1 MNLTSQTKKLIQQAG
16 KVYAENFPKTCYFER
31 AIFLSWYCSLGD
43 CTFCYMS
50 TQKDKIKDPKKAR
63 RRLSSVLAEVLLS
76 KKLNWKIEF
85 LSVGYGAY
93 TFPELLEIVKKCSM
107 LAKEKLWLN
116 IGYLNQKEI
125 KLLLPYIKGVSASIE
140 TVNWKLRKKICPSKP
155 LPPLLETLKLAEQ
168 YKLKKSITI
177 IIGLGEK
184 ITDIPELFN
193 FIQKYKLDRVTFYSL
208 NPHPGT
214 PFQTSPKSDYYL
226 QWIAQTRI
234 KFPKLEIIA
243 GSWTDR
249 LEEFPLLLKAGT
261 NSFTKLPAT
270 RFIGTKKARKLEED
284 LLATGRTLQSTL
296 STLPKIT
303 EQKISGLSPELS
315 AETLAKLKIYL
326 KKMENNIKA
335 ANN

>member
-1 MNLTSQTKKLIQQAG
+1 MLLTPQTKKLIEKAG

-31 AIFLSWYCSLGD
+31 AIFLSWYCNLGD
-43 CTFCYMS
+43 CAFCYMS

-63 RRLSSVLAEVLLS
+63 RRLSSILAEVILS
-76 KKLNWKIEF
+76 KRLNWKIEF
-85 LSVGYGAY
+85 LSAGYGAY
-93 TFPELLEIVKKCSM
+93 TFPELLDLVKKCSL

-116 IGYLNQKEI
+116 IGYLNEKEI
-125 KLLLPYIKGVSASIE
+125 KMLLPYIQGVSASIE
-140 TVNWKLRKKICPSKP
+140 TVDWKLRKKICPSKP
-155 LPPLLETLKLAEQ
+155 VQPMLETLKLADK

-184 ITDIPELFN
+184 IGDLPELFN

-234 KFPKLEIIA
+234 KFPRLEIIA

-249 LEEFPLLLKAGT
+249 LEEFPLLLKAGI

-270 RFIGTKKARKLEED
+270 RFIGTKKAKQLE
-284 LLATGRTLQSTL
+284 LSLNRTGRRLKSTL
-296 STLPKIT
+296 STLPKT
-303 EQKISGLSPELS
+303 KEQKISGLSPELF

-335 ANN
+335 ADN

>member
-1 MNLTSQTKKLIQQAG
+1 MNKKLIQKAG
-16 KVYAENFPKTCYFER
+16 QVYSQNFPLTCYFER

-43 CTFCYMS
+43 CAFCYMS

-63 RRLSSVLAEVLLS
+63 RRLSSILAEVILS

-85 LSVGYGAY
+85 LSAGYGAY
-93 TFPELLEIVKKCSM
+93 TFPELLEVVKYSSL

-116 IGYLNQKEI
+116 IGYLNEKEI
-125 KLLLPYIKGVSASIE
+125 KLLLPYIQGVSASIE
-140 TVNWKLRKKICPSKP
+140 TVNWELRKKLCPSKP
-155 LPPLLETLKLAEQ
+155 VQPMLETLKLADK
-168 YKLKKSITI
+168 YRLKKSMTI

-184 ITDIPELFN
+184 IADIQELFT

-234 KFPKLEIIA
+234 KFPQLEIIA

-249 LEEFPLLLKAGT
+249 LEEFPLLLKAGV

-270 RFIGTKKARKLEED
+270 KFIGTKKAKQLELD
-284 LLATGRTLQSTL
+284 LNSTGRRLKSTL

-303 EQKISGLSPELS
+303 EKKIPGLSPELS
-315 AETLAKLKIYL
+315 KETIAKLKIYL